1 MQGKDARSR
10 VKGEGGMKFEQAAI
24 AVQDETGFVQL
35 HALIDL
41 AFGSRDIE
49 VFLSRLAR
57 SKRRIRDFD
66 AILERGFLG
75 KEAEGLYQALPISD
89 QALTRE
95 RYLQVVEAV
104 PEDLRQRYCRV
115 YASY

>member
-1 MQGKDARSR
+1 
-10 VKGEGGMKFEQAAI
+10 MKFEQAAI
-24 AVQDETGFVQL
+24 AVQDETSFVRL

-41 AFGSRDIE
+41 AFGPRDIE
-49 VFLSRLAR
+49 VFLSRLIR

-66 AILERGFLG
+66 GILQRGLLG
-75 KEAEGLYQALPISD
+75 KDAAALYSSLPMSD

-95 RYLQVVEAV
+95 RYLQAVEAV
-104 PEDLRQRYCRV
+104 PADLRQRYFRV